1 MKDQGNINLQELS
14 YEALQGGMLKADF
27 EKSIKKN
34 ATWRNKKALIML
46 FNYKIANKGAKRA
59 VAIPFKKIGDA
70 KKLFKKEIK
79 KDPNI
84 KLKDVLIG
92 MMDLDKEEDGRTV
105 IKVQQIAGGASPAI
119 IHKQGNELF
128 ELMGF
133 EIQLLSKAEGKAEK
147 IKKDDGNDE
156 EALEAA
162 ELNESYSIITRVLSE
177 KIGLLQL
184 LELEKLA
191 NSFEQQIKE
200 YYQANSQQ
208 DISRW
213 TKLLKQVKALLQ
225 QKEANLSQLKGN
237 MAKVN
242 QEIER
247 LNQLLRQA
255 GYNTMPLADTN
266 TSNDLPL

>member
-46 FNYKIANKGAKRA
+46 FNYKIADKGAKRA

-84 KLKDVLIG
+84 KLKDVLVG
-92 MMDLDKEEDGRTV
+92 LMDLDKEEDGRTV
-105 IKVQQIAGGASPAI
+105 IKIQQIGGGASPSI
-119 IHKQGNELF
+119 INKQGNELF
-128 ELMGF
+128 EIMGF
-133 EIQLLSKAEGKAEK
+133 EIQLLSKSEGKAEK

-156 EALEAA
+156 EALKASD
-162 ELNESYSIITRVLSE
+162 LNETYSIINKVLSG

-184 LELEKLA
+184 FELEKLA
-191 NSFEQQIKE
+191 HNFEQQIKA
-200 YYQANSQQ
+200 YYQENPQQ
-208 DISRW
+208 DVSRW
-213 TKLLKQVKALLQ
+213 TKLLKQIKALLL
-225 QKEANLSQLKGN
+225 QKEANLNQLKN
-237 MAKVN
+237 NLTKVN
-242 QEIER
+242 QEIEG

-255 GYNTMPLADTN
+255 GYNIMQSADTN
-266 TSNDLPL
+266 TFNDLPL